1 MTVVEPIGVIVKITT
16 NCYQMFGYTS
26 EVLEGNKSQ
35 MLMPECFG
43 IIHDNLVQKYI
54 ENGNNYNTLI
64 NDTFTF
70 GRNFEGFIFP
80 LKKKIKIM

>member
-26 EVLEGNKSQ
+26 EVLEGNKIQ

-43 IIHDNLVQKYI
+43 IIHDNLVQK
-54 ENGNNYNTLI
+54 
-64 NDTFTF
+64 
-70 GRNFEGFIFP
+70 FI
-80 LKKKIKIM
+80 